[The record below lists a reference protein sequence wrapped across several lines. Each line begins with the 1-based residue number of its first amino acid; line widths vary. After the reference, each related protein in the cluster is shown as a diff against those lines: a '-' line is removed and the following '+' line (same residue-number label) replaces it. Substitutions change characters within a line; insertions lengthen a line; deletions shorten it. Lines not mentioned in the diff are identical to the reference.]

1 MSTDLG
7 ALVRRFG
14 AAARERCGGWLPDHV
29 EKALRAISLCRTAEL
44 GGHVYVCQ
52 ECGVTQP
59 RYNSCRNR
67 HCPQCQGLARL
78 EWLAKRLE
86 DVLPVPYYH
95 VVFTVPHELQPLT
108 RLEPRAFY
116 SLLFRTAWESL
127 RDLAADP
134 KYLGGQVGML
144 AVLHTWGQQLQPH
157 PHVHGVV
164 PGCFLTP
171 EGEWRRC
178 NKKFLVPVEA
188 LSLGFRGRFVAAL
201 ERAVTRGKLKLPKDL
216 SESPSRYLV
225 WLRELETKRWN
236 IFIKPPFAGP
246 EHVLRYL
253 ARYTHRVAI
262 SNARLLELDGD
273 QVVYRYKQYR
283 KNGRWC
289 TGRMHGVELVR
300 RFTQHILPPGFV
312 RIRYYGLL
320 SNRRRR
326 ETVKACRATWG
337 EPSVDTD
344 LVVTLVPEVADSDQ
358 PTAPCATCGAK
369 SLRLLETVPA
379 SPGLRPRAPP

>member
-1 MSTDLG
+1 
-7 ALVRRFG
+7 VRRFG
-14 AAARERCGGWLPDHV
+14 SAVRERCGGWLPDHV

-44 GGHVYVCQ
+44 GGHVYVCK
-52 ECGVTQP
+52 ECGVVQP

-95 VVFTVPHELQPLT
+95 VIFTVPHELQPLA

-116 SLLFRTAWESL
+116 SLLFRVAWQSL
-127 RDLAADP
+127 RDEAATH
-134 KYLGGQVGML
+134 LGGEVGML
-144 AVLHTWGQQLQPH
+144 AVLHTWGQQLQLH

-171 EGEWRRC
+171 DGEWQRC
-178 NKKFLVPVEA
+178 GKKFLVLIEN
-188 LSLGFRGRFVAAL
+188 LSNRFRDYFCSAL
-201 ERAVTRGKLKLPKDL
+201 ERAERRGQLRLPKEL
-216 SESPSRYLV
+216 AESPSRYQVL
-225 WLRELETKRWN
+225 LRGLELKKWN
-236 IFIKPPFAGP
+236 VFVKPPFAGP

-262 SNARLLELDGD
+262 ANGRLLELDGD
-273 QVVYRYKQYR
+273 EVVYRYKNYR
-283 KNGRWC
+283 ENGRWR
-289 TGRMHGVELVR
+289 TDSMHAVR
-300 RFTQHILPPGFV
+300 FLQRFTQHILPPGFV

-326 ETVKACRATWG
+326 ETVEACRAEWG
-337 EPSVDTD
+337 EPSIDDD
-344 LVVTLVPEVADSDQ
+344 LVETLSPEEGDSEQ
-358 PTAPCATCGAK
+358 PALACAVCGAK
-369 SLRLLETVPA
+369 ALRLLEEVTA
-379 SPGLRPRAPP
+379 APGLRPRAPP